1 MHKEQLQHLSKLLD
15 QIRERKPRVYRKV
28 EHSIQRIINKLV
40 REQ

>member
-15 QIRERKPRVYRKV
+15 ELKTQKPRVYRKV

-40 REQ
+40 RER